1 MGIFVVCI
9 VYLTMFEG
17 DVYSSWFNRESFPF
31 PALHDFFM
39 IFSTRNSKMPEFQ
52 GLQRRGMPKY
62 TPRINASY
70 KYPTASD
77 SQVGNPDS
85 YTLFEKTNLDLDM
98 LTVCLENMQRS
109 FKIHSIAFACCKEA
123 LKIIR
128 GHPKNTSGIE
138 RGPDWDNLM
147 PNYEP
152 SSMHGW
158 MIVKNKALLLSF
170 VLVISTSPSLPL

>member
-1 MGIFVVCI
+1 
-9 VYLTMFEG
+9 
-17 DVYSSWFNRESFPF
+17 
-31 PALHDFFM
+31 
-39 IFSTRNSKMPEFQ
+39 MPEFQ

-128 GHPKNTSGIE
+128 VTDGSKTKKSSQLDSYCNIIDEEGLIK
-138 RGPDWDNLM
+138 LM
-147 PNYEP
+147 KYFNDDQRKQKEEQYSQDEN
-152 SSMHGW
+152 SAQELT
-158 MIVKNKALLLSF
+158 KCL
-170 VLVISTSPSLPL
+170 VLKLFLYF